1 MRKFTKEI
9 SALLASVTAGA
20 MAGACVFA
28 VSPDENGV
36 SAESAPDEVM
46 DTPTAGAPMPPDY
59 FTQET
64 KVTVVLGVDMR
75 FETDDLEHTPE
86 IGVAVPSDDIIS
98 TTVAENTPEMGVA
111 TLPDDIISTTT
122 AENTPEMGVAAP
134 PDAMTTTMIDEEIP
148 PFMGEPMASDELITT
163 VPVTTIPEIT
173 DCPDITMEKEIEIM
187 GDMAPAFG
195 DVDGNGIAD
204 VTDLSLISL
213 HLIGDKEIK
222 DPNALYQADIDYDGD
237 VTLADMARLKQ
248 VLSKQKE

>member
-111 TLPDDIISTTT
+111 
-122 AENTPEMGVAAP
+122 AP

-163 VPVTTIPEIT
+163 APVTTIPEIT